1 MSISSSAVLVKLSI
15 STWTANKLD
24 KVRTEQVIDSN
35 RAMGKA
41 AQVRKNLMAG
51 TQKIKAIADFATHC
65 RNQNYALT
73 LPWEDRGNRVLP
85 TSLILDY
92 KDKFNQ
98 YKNQFIQMRGDLAI
112 NYDAMKQTARN
123 YLGDM
128 YDESDYPP
136 VEQIVN
142 KYDWQLVFSP
152 VPDAGHFYLDI
163 PSNELDEIKASLRME
178 NEERIHTAS
187 RTAWD
192 RLHKL
197 LTGMTEKL
205 VDSDEDTK
213 RRWHESFVTNA
224 QEMCGLLTHLNVTKD
239 PELER
244 ARKML
249 EQTMMGAD
257 IDQLKDSPVIRQ
269 IMKNKVDT
277 ILEQFEW

>member
-1 MSISSSAVLVKLSI
+1 LVKLSI
-15 STWTANKLD
+15 STWTAHKLD

-51 TQKIKAIADFATHC
+51 TQKIKDIADFAARC
-65 RNQNYALT
+65 RTENNALT

-136 VEQIVN
+136 VEEIVN

-163 PSNELDEIKASLRME
+163 PSNELDEIKASLRRE
-178 NEERIHTAS
+178 NEDRIHTAS

-205 VDSDEDTK
+205 VDSDEATK

-244 ARKML
+244 ARRML
-249 EQTMMGAD
+249 EQTMVGAD
-257 IDQLKDSPVIRQ
+257 VDQLKESPALRQ
-269 IMKNKVDT
+269 SMKTKVDT